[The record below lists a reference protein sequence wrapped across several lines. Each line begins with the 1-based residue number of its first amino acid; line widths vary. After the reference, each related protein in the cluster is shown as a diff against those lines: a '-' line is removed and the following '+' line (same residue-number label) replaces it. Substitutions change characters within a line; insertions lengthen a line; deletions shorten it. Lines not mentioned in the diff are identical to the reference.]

1 MKTLHIDK
9 LIPLGFINKTHG
21 FQGELSL
28 AIHDDVSISIDQ
40 FKSQF
45 LFILLDGLPVPFFVE
60 NIREKS
66 GGVLV
71 KFESVSDEFQAKKLV
86 GKKVLAEKMKLDAT
100 EDDEPSWFDL
110 VGYSVID
117 KSYGELG
124 PIIEIQELP
133 MQFLASCKVND
144 KEVLFPLHEE
154 IIINID
160 DNNKIIQIDLPDG
173 LLDVYL
179 SNEDNN

>member
-1 MKTLHIDK
+1 MKTLDIHK

-28 AIHDDVSISIDQ
+28 AISDEISLSPSQ
-40 FKSQF
+40 FKSAF
-45 LFILLDGLPVPFFVE
+45 LFVELDGLPVPFFVE

-71 KFESVSDEFQAKKLV
+71 KFDTIMDEMMAKKLV
-86 GKKVLAEKMKLDAT
+86 GKNVFAEKMKKEAVEET
-100 EDDEPSWFDL
+100 EPSWFDL
-110 VGYSVID
+110 VGYSVTD

-124 PIIEIQELP
+124 PILEVQELP
-133 MQFLASCKVND
+133 MQFLASCKIND
-144 KEVLFPLHEE
+144 KEILFPLHEE
-154 IIINID
+154 IILEID
-160 DNNKIIQIDLPDG
+160 DEKKTIYIDLPEG

-179 SNEDNN
+179 TD